1 MNKRILSILLAALML
16 SSSLSLTAFADDA
29 AEPAPDTD
37 VTEPAETP
45 ETKNP
50 ETETPETEEPE
61 SEAPETETP
70 ETAEPEQPVPEE
82 PAETEPEDTESPAPE
97 TTPPETTVPET
108 TPPADTPQEP
118 EKEETKAEQS
128 YTIMVGHHLMESGM
142 VMPNRRTAKEGEVV
156 ILRVFEK
163 EFEQRGKNYKYEFR
177 GWYND
182 ADIQIIHVSRTMAF
196 FYMPAE
202 DVTVT
207 PLFKTVDV
215 TEYYDWD
222 TVEEDVRDLHRNES
236 P

>member
-45 ETKNP
+45 ETENP
-50 ETETPETEEPE
+50 ETEIPETEEPE
-61 SEAPETETP
+61 TEAPETETP

-82 PAETEPEDTESPAPE
+82 PAETEPEDSEPPAPE
-97 TTPPETTVPET
+97 TTSPETTVPET

-118 EKEETKAEQS
+118 APSEPEREETKAEQT
-128 YTIMVGHHLMESGM
+128 YTITVGYNLMESGM

-177 GWYND
+177 GWYSD

-196 FYMPAE
+196 FYIQPKM
-202 DVTVT
+202 
-207 PLFKTVDV
+207 
-215 TEYYDWD
+215 
-222 TVEEDVRDLHRNES
+222 
-236 P
+236 